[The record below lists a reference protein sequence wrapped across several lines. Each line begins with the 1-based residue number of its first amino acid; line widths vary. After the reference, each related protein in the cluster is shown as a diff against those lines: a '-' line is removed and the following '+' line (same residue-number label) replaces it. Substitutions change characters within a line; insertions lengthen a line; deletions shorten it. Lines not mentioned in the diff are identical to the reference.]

1 MRKAIIESQVLA
13 HCKRWEDQKRI
24 NKKQEEEAK
33 AVREELR
40 KLQQRLNAVDCTAGM
55 ARRKAEYVDQ
65 RLLKVSLD
73 VIDLNDL
80 RGTIFAALIA
90 GGIFL
95 MFLLY
100 LAVH

>member
-1 MRKAIIESQVLA
+1 MRKAIIESQVLD

-24 NKKQEEEAK
+24 NKKQEEESK

-40 KLQQRLNAVDCTAGM
+40 ELRRSLNAVDYTASTAGH
-55 ARRKAEYVDQ
+55 KAEDLDR
-65 RLLKVSLD
+65 RLFHLSLD
-73 VIDLNDL
+73 VMELDDLKGMIL
-80 RGTIFAALIA
+80 AALIA
-90 GGIFL
+90 GGMFL